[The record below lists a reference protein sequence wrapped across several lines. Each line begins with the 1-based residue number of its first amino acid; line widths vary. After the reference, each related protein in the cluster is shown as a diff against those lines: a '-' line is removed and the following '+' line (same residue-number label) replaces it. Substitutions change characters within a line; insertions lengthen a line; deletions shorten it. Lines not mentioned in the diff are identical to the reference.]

1 MMIMDIHVNN
11 HDHVT
16 TLVCVIYCQCSILRW
31 FSDTWERT
39 GGSLIII
46 IMGWLR
52 LIKFLPDLYHTPI
65 HLPPI
70 YSFRTCHTFN
80 IISYLCNW
88 TYPNQTKS
96 LLQDHRVPLGSSKF
110 HILYFLLQ
118 QHNNIKWKLKW
129 FHTWYKWWDVHSC
142 LIFMDIRTER

>member
-16 TLVCVIYCQCSILRW
+16 MLVCVIYCQCIILRW

-96 LLQDHRVPLGSSKF
+96 LMQDHRVPLGSSKMF
-110 HILYFLLQ
+110 YTFC
-118 QHNNIKWKLKW
+118 
-129 FHTWYKWWDVHSC
+129 YKS
-142 LIFMDIRTER
+142 LSTLNENLNGFTLDINDEMCTHA